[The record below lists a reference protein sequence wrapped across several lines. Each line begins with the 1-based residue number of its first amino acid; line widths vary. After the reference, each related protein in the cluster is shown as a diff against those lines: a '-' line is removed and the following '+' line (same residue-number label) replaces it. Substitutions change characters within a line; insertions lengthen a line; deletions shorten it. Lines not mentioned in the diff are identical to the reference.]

1 MSTAHRLT
9 TSVRLLTNV
18 IGLRK
23 RQVPAAG
30 VVGDLL
36 GAVSGVVGQVTGDVA
51 SLLGEAE
58 GLGRECHRAYLN
70 D

>member
-1 MSTAHRLT
+1 M
-9 TSVRLLTNV
+9 
-18 IGLRK
+18 
-23 RQVPAAG
+23 PAAG